1 MRLQTPS
8 KTGIL
13 CVKQSL
19 DQSNAKS
26 KAPDLG
32 LSQVQ
37 AQRRSGIYTIEKTVM
52 TREPGK

>member
-8 KTGIL
+8 KTGTL
-13 CVKQSL
+13 CVKQRS

-26 KAPDLG
+26 KAPGLG
-32 LSQVQ
+32 SSQVQ
-37 AQRRSGIYTIEKTVM
+37 AQRRSGIYNIEKTVM